1 MFEFTKTT
9 FDHIDHDLIAQHLA
23 SGMPRYSNTL
33 HLIGGGF
40 IRRWTD
46 DEAAAHAQLQAD
58 RADPNLSWAIAFDHM
73 TVWTVDVAFPS
84 NSKSAE
90 QLQAECDAALEA
102 MFDGWASA
110 EEGAR

>member
-9 FDHIDHDLIAQHLA
+9 FDHIDEDLIAQHLA

-33 HLIGGGF
+33 HLVGGGF

-46 DEAAAHAQLQAD
+46 DEARARTQLLTDQT
-58 RADPNLSWAIAFDHM
+58 DPNLSWAIAFDHM
-73 TVWTVDVAFPS
+73 AVWALDVVFAP

-90 QLQAECDAALEA
+90 QLQAECDAALDT
-102 MFDGWASA
+102 MFDRWAST

>member
-9 FDHIDHDLIAQHLA
+9 FDHIDDDLIAQHLA

-33 HLIGGGF
+33 YLLGGGF

-46 DEAAAHAQLQAD
+46 DEAAARTQLQAD
-58 RADPNLSWAIAFDHM
+58 RTDPNLSWAIAFDHM
-73 TVWTVDVAFPS
+73 TVWAVDVAFAP

-90 QLQAECDAALEA
+90 QLRAECDEALDA
-102 MFDGWASA
+102 MFERWVSA

>member
-9 FDHIDHDLIAQHLA
+9 FDHIDDDLIAQHLA

-33 HLIGGGF
+33 HLSGGGF

-46 DEAAAHAQLQAD
+46 DEAEARTQLQAD
-58 RADPNLSWAIAFDHM
+58 RADPKLSWAIAFDHM
-73 TVWTVDVAFPS
+73 TVWALDVAFPA

-90 QLQAECDAALEA
+90 QLQAECDEALDA
-102 MFDGWASA
+102 MFERWANA